1 MRPEMT
7 SERLAS
13 PRCPRRWPRW
23 RRGSTRRERGHHNMR
38 SDFREVADA
47 LDRAGA
53 LANTV
58 TPEDAADTIYALAG
72 HDVYVR
78 LTREC
83 GWTRARYAAWLA
95 DTLPAALTHAARPR

>member
-47 LDRAGA
+47 LAD
-53 LANTV
+53 TV

-72 HDVYVR
+72 HDV
-78 LTREC
+78 
-83 GWTRARYAAWLA
+83 
-95 DTLPAALTHAARPR
+95 